1 MSKFEGLHRNRT
13 EVFLR
18 QREHKFTKGGLKS
31 SAVVTR
37 NIIPL
42 ALSMLRVGAILIA
55 ASIVRLANIPVD
67 EG

>member
-1 MSKFEGLHRNRT
+1 MCKFEDMHRNRT
-13 EVFLR
+13 AILLR

-31 SAVVTR
+31 STVVTR

-42 ALSMLRVGAILIA
+42 ALSMLRVDAILIV